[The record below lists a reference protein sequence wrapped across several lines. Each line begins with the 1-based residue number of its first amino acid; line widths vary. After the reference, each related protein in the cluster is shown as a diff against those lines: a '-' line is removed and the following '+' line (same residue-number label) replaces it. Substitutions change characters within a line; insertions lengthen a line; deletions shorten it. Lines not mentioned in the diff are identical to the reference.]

1 MKEIRRMRPSAQREE
16 RGQVL
21 VIVAMGMV
29 AIVAMVGL
37 VIDGGYAWSRQ
48 RDNQNGADAVA
59 KAGAGVVQ
67 HFLAGVDT
75 PSPNDYDVACAVEA
89 AADANGVVV
98 EEAEYVDYNGDPLL
112 PTAVMVGTCT
122 TDTGVIIP
130 TSAQGVRA
138 HTSQTFSTFL
148 MGVIGRDTLTS
159 EADAIAVVGELIAV
173 GGALPVTFPEASTV
187 CDDPAP
193 NFQIRADDGDAT
205 YEPYEIIDE
214 ADADA
219 TNLAI
224 VPLCDIAPGS
234 VGWLDWGCG
243 QTLKEAIEDPCETF
257 IPIPAWVHTQTG
269 NVNSLEAEINAHAG
283 MLVGVPEPEDEVL
296 AVPIHDGTCGSDV
309 PDPDPISACP
319 DGDWSGNGNNLYY
332 HIPYWVG
339 FKLDE
344 AHVQGGDNECS
355 DPPGTP
361 QLVGQGGKVGCLKG
375 WFVDRFDMPG
385 PVSIGPIAPG
395 STVPMTV
402 TLVN

>member
-1 MKEIRRMRPSAQREE
+1 MRPSAPREE

-29 AIVAMVGL
+29 ALVAMVGL

-67 HFLAGVDT
+67 HFLAGVDSPT
-75 PSPNDYDVACAVEA
+75 PNDYDVACAVEA

-98 EEAEYVDYNGDPLL
+98 EEAEYVDFKGDSLL
-112 PTAVMVGTCT
+112 PTAVLVGTCT
-122 TDTGVIIP
+122 TDTGVVIP
-130 TSAQGVRA
+130 NGAQGVRA
-138 HTSQTFSTFL
+138 HTSQTFETFL

-159 EADAIAVVGELIAV
+159 EADAIAVVGEQIAV
-173 GGALPVTFPEASTV
+173 GGALPVTFPQSSTV

-193 NFQIRADDGDAT
+193 TFTIQADDGDAT

-214 ADADA
+214 ADASA
-219 TNLAI
+219 SNLAI
-224 VPLCDIAPGS
+224 VPLCDTGPGS

-243 QTLKEAIEDPCETF
+243 QTLKQSIEDPCEVF
-257 IPIPAWVHTQTG
+257 IPIPAWVQTKAG
-269 NVNSLEAEINAHAG
+269 NVNSLEGEINAHAG
-283 MLVGVPEPEDEVL
+283 SQVGIPEAEDEVL
-296 AVPIHDGTCGSDV
+296 AIPIHDFTCRDDV
-309 PDPDPISACP
+309 ADSLPTTACATYPTWSA
-319 DGDWSGNGNNLYY
+319 NGNNLYY
-332 HIPYWVG
+332 HVPYWVG

-355 DPPGTP
+355 QAPGTP

-375 WFVDRFDMPG
+375 WFVDRFDLPG

-395 STVPMTV
+395 SAIPMTV